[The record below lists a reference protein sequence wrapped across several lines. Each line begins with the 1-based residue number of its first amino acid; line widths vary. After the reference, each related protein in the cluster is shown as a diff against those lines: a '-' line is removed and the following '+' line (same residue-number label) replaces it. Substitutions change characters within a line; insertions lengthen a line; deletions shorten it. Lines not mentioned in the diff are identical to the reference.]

1 MSDLKTLYTVKYRD
15 LSGGD
20 RLNQH
25 CVNSFGK
32 GLNVTDIHLYV
43 KVPHCRF
50 NLVTVQS
57 LVTEVLMAP
66 VMFYAQITST
76 DVSNTL

>member
-1 MSDLKTLYTVKYRD
+1 MYIHPDSVGILPPTPDLKTLIFCEIQRD

-25 CVNSFGK
+25 YVKSFGK
-32 GLNVTDIHLYV
+32 GLNVTKVHLYI

-50 NLVTVQS
+50 KGK
-57 LVTEVLMAP
+57 
-66 VMFYAQITST
+66 F
-76 DVSNTL
+76 